1 MNVTV
6 TCIIFILYK
15 KSENKT
21 LNSNKQTTKTQTSM
35 NTNYTNIQ
43 KAETRKII
51 WTGKN
56 QSRINICYTK
66 DIETEHRNIRHKINK
81 NKHHSRTIQTNT
93 KSALQNPHTHTYT
106 KNQRRNALFNWWKE
120 TLRDQQQPD
129 TCKFDCNILLSV

>member
-56 QSRINICYTK
+56 QSRINIYYTK

-81 NKHHSRTIQTNT
+81 NK
-93 KSALQNPHTHTYT
+93 
-106 KNQRRNALFNWWKE
+106 
-120 TLRDQQQPD
+120 
-129 TCKFDCNILLSV
+129 